1 MQDDIVLEGNVYI
14 DETFY
19 PVVESDKTV
28 KDGKKLRGLS
38 KDQICIGIAYD
49 GNHVYAHVEGF
60 GKTWYYVKIS
70 DYINMRNLINCY

>member
-28 KDGKKLRGLS
+28 KDGKKTKRII
-38 KDQICIGIAYD
+38 KRP
-49 GNHVYAHVEGF
+49 
-60 GKTWYYVKIS
+60 
-70 DYINMRNLINCY
+70 NMHRHRI